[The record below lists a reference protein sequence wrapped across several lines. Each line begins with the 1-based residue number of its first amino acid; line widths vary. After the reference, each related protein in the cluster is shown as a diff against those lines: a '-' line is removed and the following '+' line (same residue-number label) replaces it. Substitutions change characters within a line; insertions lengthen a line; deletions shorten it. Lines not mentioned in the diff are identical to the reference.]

1 MIGNGYRRAALHL
14 YSLSESD
21 RDWVLHKLP
30 KERAER
36 IHGLIEELTEL
47 GIPKEQ
53 SWLIPAKPESES
65 HFQSEQNMTPQQ
77 QAVLEIESADLDVL
91 EYVLDR
97 ESESVVALI
106 LLYRS
111 WSWRASYLNACNPQR
126 RQRIEAKE
134 ESGVVIAGDN
144 VLTTLIEVFAETISH
159 PSVYDL
165 CKKKKQMSTEKKPRS
180 SPRLRRLLWQR

>member
-1 MIGNGYRRAALHL
+1 MNGNGYRRAALQL

-30 KERAER
+30 NERAER
-36 IHGLIEELTEL
+36 ILRLIDELTEL

-53 SWLIPAKPESES
+53 SWLIPAKTESES
-65 HFQSEQNMTPQQ
+65 QFQSEQKVTPQQ
-77 QAVLEIESADLDVL
+77 RAALEIESADIDVL

-97 ESESVVALI
+97 ESDAVVALI

-134 ESGVVIAGDN
+134 ESGVVVAGDN
-144 VLTTLIEVFAETISH
+144 VLTALIEAFAETIAQ

-165 CKKKKQMSTEKKPRS
+165 AKNEKQKSAVANPSS

>member
-1 MIGNGYRRAALHL
+1 MNGNGYRRAALQL

-21 RDWVLHKLP
+21 RDWVLDKLP

-36 IHGLIEELTEL
+36 ILVLIDELSEL

-53 SWLIPAKPESES
+53 SWLIPAKAESVS
-65 HFQSEQNMTPQQ
+65 HFKSEQEMTPQQ
-77 QAVLEIESADLDVL
+77 QAVLDIESADMDVL

-97 ESESVVALI
+97 ESDAVVALI
-106 LLYRS
+106 LMYRS
-111 WSWRASYLNACNPQR
+111 WSWRGLYLNTCNPQR

-134 ESGVVIAGDN
+134 ESGAVVAAES
-144 VLTTLIEVFAETISH
+144 VLDALIEVFAETIVQ
-159 PSVYDL
+159 PSVHEDCRNAKL
-165 CKKKKQMSTEKKPRS
+165 KSTEEKPQS